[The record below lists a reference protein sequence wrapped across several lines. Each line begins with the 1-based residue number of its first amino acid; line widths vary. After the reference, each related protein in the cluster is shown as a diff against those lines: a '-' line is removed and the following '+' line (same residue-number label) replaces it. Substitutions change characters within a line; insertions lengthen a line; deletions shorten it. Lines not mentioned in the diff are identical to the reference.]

1 MKICLY
7 GILFIYLL
15 AMSIYDVKRKEIH
28 MGVTLLTGGVLA
40 VIRIF
45 QFLHKEIS
53 LELAL
58 GVVPGILVLLLSYF
72 THGKIGM
79 GDGFVMMVCGT
90 VLSLFENLL
99 LLFLALV
106 LSAAVGAGLMM
117 FRRVKRSYIMPFV
130 PFICISFGVTYL
142 WEIWI

>member
-7 GILFIYLL
+7 SILFIYLL

-40 VIRIF
+40 AIRIF
-45 QFLHKEIS
+45 QFIHKDVTF
-53 LELAL
+53 ELAL
-58 GVVPGILVLLLSYF
+58 GVVPGVLVLLLSFF

-99 LLFLALV
+99 LLFLAFV
-106 LSAAVGAGLMM
+106 LSAAVGAGLMI

>member
-7 GILFIYLL
+7 SILFIYLL

-28 MGVTLLTGGVLA
+28 MGVTLLTGGVLSA
-40 VIRIF
+40 IRIF
-45 QFLHKEIS
+45 QFFHKDVTF
-53 LELAL
+53 ELVL

-99 LLFLALV
+99 LLFLAFV
-106 LSAAVGAGLMM
+106 LSAAVGAGLMI

>member
-28 MGVTLLTGGVLA
+28 MGVTLLTGSVLA
-40 VIRIF
+40 AIRIF
-45 QFLHKEIS
+45 QFFHKDDTF
-53 LELAL
+53 ELAL

-79 GDGFVMMVCGT
+79 GDGFVIMVCGT
-90 VLSLFENLL
+90 VLSLFENLF

-106 LSAAVGAGLMM
+106 LSVAVGAGLMM
-117 FRRVKRSYIMPFV
+117 FRQVKRSYIMPFV
-130 PFICISFGVTYL
+130 PFICISFGVIYL

>member
-7 GILFIYLL
+7 SILFTYRL

-40 VIRIF
+40 AIRIF
-45 QFLHKEIS
+45 QFIHKDVTFEQ
-53 LELAL
+53 AL

-79 GDGFVMMVCGT
+79 GDGVVMMVCGT

-106 LSAAVGAGLMM
+106 LSAAVGAVLMM

>member
-15 AMSIYDVKRKEIH
+15 VMSIYDVKRKEIH
-28 MGVTLLTGGVLA
+28 IGVTLLTGGALA
-40 VIRIF
+40 AIRIF
-45 QFLHKEIS
+45 QFCHEGVS
-53 LELAL
+53 LELVL

-79 GDGFVMMVCGT
+79 GDGFVMIVCGM
-90 VLSLFENLL
+90 VLSIFENLF
-99 LLFLALV
+99 LLFLSLV
-106 LSAAVGAGLMM
+106 LTAAVGAGLMV
-117 FRRVKRSYIMPFV
+117 FRQVKRSYTMPFV
-130 PFICISFGVTYL
+130 PFICVSFSIAYL

>member
-1 MKICLY
+1 
-7 GILFIYLL
+7 
-15 AMSIYDVKRKEIH
+15 

-40 VIRIF
+40 AIRIF
-45 QFLHKEIS
+45 QFFHKDVTF
-53 LELAL
+53 ELVL

-99 LLFLALV
+99 LLFLAFV